1 MGNQRAT
8 ATAHA
13 NIAVVKYWGVA
24 DSALTLP
31 YNESVSMNLDNCTTT
46 TTVTFDT
53 SLPTDEVGIAWFGRE
68 MEQVTGR
75 AYERVVAQLDRVRAR
90 AAIGQR
96 ARVESSNTFPA
107 DAGIASSASAFAA
120 LTTAA
125 VAAAGL
131 QLGERELSILTR
143 RSGSGSACRSI
154 PTGFVHWRNDG
165 TDQGSYAVSV
175 ATPSDWTLADV
186 VAIVDTGPKSV
197 GSAENHRLAATSPYF
212 GVRLQEVPARITASL
227 AAISERD
234 LSGLGTIAEADAVS
248 LHVIAM
254 TAQPPT
260 FYWRPGTLRVMQAV
274 HAWRKEGLISYWTMD
289 AGANVHV
296 LCAMS
301 DAPEVGQQLE
311 ALPEVQF
318 TITNGPGPGAY
329 LHAE

>member
-1 MGNQRAT
+1 MANQRAT

-31 YNESVSMNLDNCTTT
+31 YNESVSMNLDHCTTT
-46 TTVTFDT
+46 TTVAFDG
-53 SLPTDEVGIAWFGRE
+53 SLPADEVGIAWFGRE
-68 MEQVTGR
+68 MEEVTGQ
-75 AYERVVAQLDRVRAR
+75 AYERVVAQLDRVRMR
-90 AAIGQR
+90 AGIEEW
-96 ARVESSNTFPA
+96 ARVESANTFPA

-125 VAAAGL
+125 AGAAGL
-131 QLGERELSILTR
+131 QLGEHELSILTR

-154 PTGFVHWRNDG
+154 PPGFVHWRNDG
-165 TDQGSYAVSV
+165 TDAGSYAVSV
-175 ATPSDWTLADV
+175 AMPNDWALADV

-197 GSAENHRLAATSPYF
+197 GSAENHRLAVTSPYF
-212 GVRLQEVPARITASL
+212 KVRLQEVPARVNGCLRAIREHEL
-227 AAISERD
+227 AT
-234 LSGLGTIAEADAVS
+234 LGLIAEADAVS
-248 LHVIAM
+248 LHVVAM

-274 HAWRKEGLISYWTMD
+274 HDWRKEGFLSYWTMD

-301 DAPEVGQQLE
+301 DAPAVAQRLE